1 MARIRLLVPVA
12 GHLADGIPAPA
23 VLEPVEVPDAVAD
36 SWCDGVRAE
45 LAPEDSDATAV
56 HADARE
62 YLTAVEAQH
71 AEALAA
77 VHADAR
83 EYLAA
88 VEAQHA
94 EALAAVQAQL
104 AASNKPASKTKS

>member
-23 VLEPVEVPDAVAD
+23 VLEPVDVPDAVAE

-45 LAPEDSDATAV
+45 IAPENSDSAAI
-56 HADARE
+56 HAG
-62 YLTAVEAQH
+62 
-71 AEALAA
+71 
-77 VHADAR
+77 AR

-94 EALAAVQAQL
+94 ERLAAVEAQL
-104 AASNKPASKTKS
+104 AAVSKPAGKSKS

>member
-23 VLEPVEVPDAVAD
+23 VLEPVDVPDAVAE

-45 LAPEDSDATAV
+45 LAPEDLDTTAI
-56 HADARE
+56 HAGAQE
-62 YLTAVEAQH
+62 YLAAVQAQH

-77 VHADAR
+77 VHTSAR

-94 EALAAVQAQL
+94 ERLAAVESKL
-104 AASNKPASKTKS
+104 AEARKPAGKTKS